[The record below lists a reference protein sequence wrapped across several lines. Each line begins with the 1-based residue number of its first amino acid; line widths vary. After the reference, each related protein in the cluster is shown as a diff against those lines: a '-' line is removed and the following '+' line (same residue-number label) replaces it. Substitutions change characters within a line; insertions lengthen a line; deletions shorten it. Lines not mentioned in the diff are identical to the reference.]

1 MSRRGYGSGYT
12 LKIILYL
19 ALIFSIYPLIAGAL
33 NITTGSA
40 PYSIYNEGS
49 TGLSSLRSELINS
62 GYSLKVIVSSLK
74 ALEKI
79 NSTGLLVIVGPTRDY
94 DFQEIANLA
103 KFLMRGGSIL
113 IADDFG
119 KANSLLKIIWTTIN
133 LGLELVGQES
143 QIRGV
148 YFNTTAVLMDTGS
161 FQKNPA
167 APVITNFADTY
178 GILPPTVNRILTNFP
193 ATISMEVYDTESKK
207 TYDVPLPAVA
217 SLIYSTPYSWLE
229 TNLTSVVKGQATPD
243 PWEWG
248 GISFSVGAVL
258 PLIGNGKLA
267 LISDPDIFAN
277 QQINNP
283 NFDNL
288 DFALGLIGWLTSGE
302 KTIIFDEA
310 HLAHLPS
317 DPLFGIGLWYMIL
330 VEASSSWVIAPL
342 LPILLFIILTG
353 YLPRGETFK
362 PILFSHVKRVKPNS
376 WFESKLRWYKR
387 TRNYKSALTALM
399 NHILSEISKKY
410 GVSGENWNEILNN
423 LLSRRPDISANRNEI
438 FGFFEEVTHLVDKKK
453 RIKEEVFTRLVEE
466 FHRISEILL
475 S

>member
-12 LKIILYL
+12 LKIILYF
-19 ALIFSIYPLIAGAL
+19 ALIFSIYPLIAGGL

-40 PYSIYNEGS
+40 PYSVYNKGP
-49 TGLSSLRSELINS
+49 TGLSTLRSELIES

-79 NSTGLLVIVGPTRDY
+79 NSSGVLVIIGPTRDY
-94 DFQEIANLA
+94 DFQEIANLV
-103 KFLMRGGSIL
+103 KFLMNGGSIL

-133 LGLELVGQES
+133 LGLELIGQES

-148 YFNTTAVLMDTGS
+148 YFNTSAVLMDTGS
-161 FQKNPA
+161 FEKNPA
-167 APVITNFADTY
+167 VPIITNFFDAY
-178 GILPPTVNRILTNFP
+178 GILPPTVDRILTNFP

-207 TYDVPLPAVA
+207 TYDVPLPAAV
-217 SLIYSTPYSWLE
+217 SLMYSTPYSWLE
-229 TNLTSVVKGQATPD
+229 TNLTSVIKGQAKPD

-248 GISFSVGAVL
+248 GIPFSVGAVL
-258 PLIGNGKLA
+258 PLMGSSKIA

-283 NFDNL
+283 EFDNL
-288 DFALGLIGWLTSGE
+288 DFALSLLGWLASGE
-302 KTIIFDEA
+302 RTIIFDES
-310 HLAHLPS
+310 HLAHLPT
-317 DPLFGIGLWYMIL
+317 DPLFGIGLWYAVL
-330 VEASSSWVIAPL
+330 VEASSSWVMAPL
-342 LPILLFIILTG
+342 LPLLLFMILTG

-362 PILFSHVKRVKPNS
+362 PVLFSHVKRVKPSS
-376 WFESKLRWYKR
+376 WFESKLRWYSR
-387 TRNYKSALTALM
+387 TRNYRNALASLV
-399 NHILSEISKKY
+399 NHLLSEISKKY

-423 LLSRRPDISANRNEI
+423 LLARRPDLSVHRAKI
-438 FGFFEEVTHLVDKKK
+438 FDFFEEVTRLIDKKK
-453 RIKEEVFTRLVEE
+453 KVKEDTFVKLVEDL
-466 FHRISEILL
+466 RQISDILL